1 MNSLLN
7 FLANFDY
14 QALLFFNSWIDRTPS
29 LDFLFKFLAV
39 GLIYIFPFLFII
51 GYFWSQESKKVMV
64 MSALS
69 GVFCWQ
75 VVSKLVSIFYFRA
88 RPSASEL
95 IDLKEIIFHRPDYS
109 FPSDHAMFVASVA
122 VMFWLYGYK
131 KLSYWTGGIGILIVI
146 MRVVVAVHYPLDI
159 VAGLI
164 LGSLISW
171 ALFKNRCFMEKY
183 IVIPIEKII
192 FRLIK
197 H

>member
-1 MNSLLN
+1 
-7 FLANFDY
+7 
-14 QALLFFNSWIDRTPS
+14 
-29 LDFLFKFLAV
+29 
-39 GLIYIFPFLFII
+39 
-51 GYFWSQESKKVMV
+51 
-64 MSALS
+64 
-69 GVFCWQ
+69 
-75 VVSKLVSIFYFRA
+75 
-88 RPSASEL
+88 SEL
-95 IDLKEIIFHRPDYS
+95 IDLKEIVFHRPDYS

-122 VMFWLYGYK
+122 TMFWLYGYK